1 MSVIV
6 TGLDNF
12 EFTVEINKSK
22 FHQRKHIWLRQTS
35 NLFFSFLN
43 VLTISKARIGYAG
56 YSNYPDEHDF
66 INDEYAM

>member
-6 TGLDNF
+6 RPTGLDNF

-22 FHQRKHIWLRQTS
+22 FHQPKPIWLRQTS

-43 VLTISKARIGYAG
+43 ALTISKGRIGYAAH
-56 YSNYPDEHDF
+56 SNYPDMSM
-66 INDEYAM
+66 IL

>member
-12 EFTVEINKSK
+12 EFTVEINKSN
-22 FHQRKHIWLRQTS
+22 FHLPEHIWLRQTS

-43 VLTISKARIGYAG
+43 ALTISKSSMVGEI
-56 YSNYPDEHDF
+56 
-66 INDEYAM
+66 